1 MGAGENPRAGSVA
14 AGDDAQTHRRRAAGL
29 TGERSEQP
37 LITFDAQNRQSF
49 AFRPTGRFF
58 LMVCMRRNVDDS
70 TLEFFRKVC
79 L

>member
-1 MGAGENPRAGSVA
+1 MVCMGAGENPRAGSVA
-14 AGDDAQTHRRRAAGL
+14 AGDDAQAHRRRAAGL

-37 LITFDAQNRQSF
+37 LITLDAQNRQSF
-49 AFRPTGRFF
+49 ARAFF

-70 TLEFFRKVC
+70 TLEFFRQVC